1 MNIPEYIVKNGE
13 VFETLDKILN
23 DRIDMALVINGKK
36 EEFDRSIFENFIK
49 EHKNFD
55 MLCVTKPIQYQELYK
70 EKYNKVMK
78 ISIRENIFPSM
89 FYITRRGCANTRQN
103 TYLYMQ

>member
-1 MNIPEYIVKNGE
+1 MNIPEYIVENGE
-13 VFETLDKILN
+13 VFETLD
-23 DRIDMALVINGKK
+23 RIVDDNIDIALVINGKK
-36 EEFDRSIFENFIK
+36 EEFNKNIFENFIK

-55 MLCVTKPIQYQELYK
+55 MLCITKPIQFQELYK

-89 FYITRRGCANTRQN
+89 FYITKQGCMNTRSN
-103 TYLYMQ
+103 TYLYM